1 MKFLTTTAVA
11 TFVFGGFAFS
21 APPADD
27 LLSGPTIEE
36 ETVTNE
42 EMVTRKLQESGK
54 TNKLQSQKTQKTWM
68 LALDSV
74 GLSEEQK
81 GNVKLLVIELKN
93 AQKEFHTLHG
103 KEVAKLRTDARAA
116 RKEGSA
122 LSDISRTR
130 LLELMEFAPDIVEH
144 QDKVWKLLSIDQQ
157 KVFQLKFQ
165 ELLEKEEM
173 LRAERKKKD
182 SPLADEAKIDE
193 PRPKKPNLKDDDRV
207 IGSGKKT
214 DRKDSSVND
223 AQLRSIKFLRR
234 LQKLQND
241 S

>member
-1 MKFLTTTAVA
+1 MKFLTTTAVT